1 MDEAPH
7 ALIDETDGVITVTL
21 NRPEKLNPISPQ
33 VTETLW
39 EAVRALG
46 SRDDLPRAW

>member
-7 ALIDETDGVITVTL
+7 ALTSETDGVITVTL

-33 VTETLW
+33 VTEILW
-39 EAVRALG
+39 EAVRGA
-46 SRDDLPRAW
+46 REP